1 MRRIERLLDRLA
13 WLLLIAAAVAILAM
27 MLNITA
33 DILGKLLFHRPVI
46 GTLELVSSWY
56 MVAVT
61 FLPLAHVYATR
72 SNIVV
77 ELFTQ
82 NLAAGPRTA
91 LDALGAALGGLYLGL
106 LTWKG
111 AEQAWY
117 QTQRGEVADATFFEI
132 PVWPTRWFLVAG
144 CGVAALIAI
153 CQMLDDARFAATGR
167 RWDERDAHRLSL

>member
-1 MRRIERLLDRLA
+1 MRRIERLLDRAA
-13 WLLLIAAAVAILAM
+13 WLLLIAAAVAIMAM

-33 DILGKLLFHRPVI
+33 DILGKLLFNSPVV
-46 GTLELVSSWY
+46 GTLELVSTWY

-82 NLAAGPRTA
+82 KLSAGPRSA
-91 LDALGAALGGLYLGL
+91 LDAFGAALGGIYLGL

-132 PVWPTRWFLVAG
+132 PVWPTRWFLVVG
-144 CGVAALIAI
+144 CAVAALIAI
-153 CQMLDDARFAATGR
+153 CHMLGDARFAATGR
-167 RWDERDAHRLSL
+167 RWDERDTHRLSL